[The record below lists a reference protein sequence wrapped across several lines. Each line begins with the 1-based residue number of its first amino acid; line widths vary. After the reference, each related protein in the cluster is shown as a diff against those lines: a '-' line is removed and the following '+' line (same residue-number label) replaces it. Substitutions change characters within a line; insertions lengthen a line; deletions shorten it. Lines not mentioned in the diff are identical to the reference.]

1 MPASSADRIR
11 ELCALVSECN
21 DDLILE
27 QVLPELQHAITD
39 HIQAFRVKSAQ
50 DIPRWFRAD
59 EAA

>member
-1 MPASSADRIR
+1 M
-11 ELCALVSECN
+11 VSECN